1 MKSRSDGFTLLELL
15 VVMALIGI
23 LTAIA
28 VPQYN
33 EYRRRAFDA
42 RARSDLYS
50 VAMAQEA
57 HFLDQEQYLSCENE
71 GCAALPGVARL
82 SAGVTLS
89 ITASETGF
97 TGASEHPSGTGRI
110 FRWDSSQGGFIE

>member
-1 MKSRSDGFTLLELL
+1 MESRNGGFTLLELL

-23 LTAIA
+23 LMAIA
-28 VPQYN
+28 VPQYE

-50 VAMAQEA
+50 AAMAQEA
-57 HFLDQEQYLSCENE
+57 HFLDQEEYLSCEND
-71 GCAALPGVARL
+71 GCASLPGLARL

-89 ITASETGF
+89 MTASETGF
-97 TGASEHPSGTGRI
+97 TGSAEHSGGTGRI